1 MNADPQRQEVE
12 GMDAVLATLP
22 PAGDRCA
29 VTVRLAGD
37 AFVLVEYGPIAFD
50 LRLNQYAHA
59 AAQAVEAA
67 GIRGVTE
74 LAPGIRSLL
83 VGFDPA
89 VTAPDRVAEALV
101 EVHRDVTDV
110 AARMPRRDVSLPL
123 AFADSTAR
131 EAVVRHRSTLEPGAD
146 VPADDVEAICR
157 ASGLAGP
164 EEALAAVVEQRW
176 FVAFIGYF
184 PGLPFLLPMH
194 ATPEL
199 QVPKLD
205 RPRAWTAEG
214 AVSLGGKCV
223 AIFPVE
229 APGSYRVFGRTVPI
243 YNHLPV
249 NDSFAGDQMLLRPG
263 DVVRFE
269 AVSEDDLAD
278 LRRDAF
284 ENRYAYRIEDGAATA
299 GASGGGAR

>member
-1 MNADPQRQEVE
+1 
-12 GMDAVLATLP
+12 MDAVLAALAP
-22 PAGDRCA
+22 DGERCG

-37 AFVLVEYGPIAFD
+37 AFVLVEYGAIAFD
-50 LRLNQYAHA
+50 LHLNQYAHG
-59 AAQAVEAA
+59 AAQAVETA
-67 GIRGVTE
+67 GITGVTE

-83 VGFDPA
+83 VGFDP
-89 VTAPDRVAEALV
+89 VDTSPERLAEDLV
-101 EVHRDVTDV
+101 QVHRDLADP
-110 AARMPRRDVSLPL
+110 AAPLPRRDVTLPL
-123 AFADSTAR
+123 AIDDSTAR
-131 EAVVRHRSTLEPGAD
+131 EAVARHQSTLEPGAEAL
-146 VPADDVEAICR
+146 VDDIEAICR
-157 ASGLAGP
+157 ASRLEGP
-164 EEALAAVVEQRW
+164 AEALDAVVAQQW

-184 PGLPFLLPMH
+184 PGLPFLLPMSPV
-194 ATPEL
+194 PEL
-199 QVPKLD
+199 KVPKLD

-263 DVVRFE
+263 DVVTFE
-269 AVSEDDLAD
+269 SVAEDELAK

-284 ENRYAYRIEDGAATA
+284 ENRYVYRIEEASAVA
-299 GASGGGAR
+299 GAGGGAAR